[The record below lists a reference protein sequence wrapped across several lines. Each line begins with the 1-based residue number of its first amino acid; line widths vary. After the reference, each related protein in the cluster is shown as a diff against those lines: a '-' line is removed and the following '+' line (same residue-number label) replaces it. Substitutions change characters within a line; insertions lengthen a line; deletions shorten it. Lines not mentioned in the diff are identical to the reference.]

1 MVFNLCRC
9 RGVVSCPLIQQGFV
23 ILATCVMEPTDG
35 NYLANSWVGY
45 GLSYIILST
54 IYYSDAWNVS

>member
-9 RGVVSCPLIQQGFV
+9 RKIVSCPLIQQGFI
-23 ILATCVMEPTDG
+23 ILANYVVEPTD

-45 GLSYIILST
+45 GLSCIVLSA